1 MSLHQQ
7 MIIESQASGENV
19 VVQVLRSMSESDRRA
34 VLDAMADEQVKT
46 KAIQKVLNINGYDVS
61 YDAVRRFRGKKVKI
75 PAELDF

>member
-7 MIIESQASGENV
+7 MIIESQASVENV

-34 VLDAMADEQVKT
+34 VLDAMADEEVKT